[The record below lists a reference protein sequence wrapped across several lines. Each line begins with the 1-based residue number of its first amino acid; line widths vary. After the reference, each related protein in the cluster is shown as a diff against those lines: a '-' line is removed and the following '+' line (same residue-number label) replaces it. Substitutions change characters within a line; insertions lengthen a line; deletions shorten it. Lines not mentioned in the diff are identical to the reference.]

1 MASDL
6 GRPKRLLLFER
17 NDDYVTQRA
26 LFVASESPDVTP
38 SSVREA
44 VGFMF
49 GEGKG
54 LPAEELRHAVT
65 SLAVNLEPGGY
76 IIEERRSAFEWG
88 ASGPELYEIMATLA
102 FGVTTNALWDGVKS
116 GMGALV
122 RRIRDIRETSGY
134 ITSPPTAENVASS
147 FGDFARRAFRAKS
160 VEIIAIE
167 SIPEGWA
174 LGATADGAPI
184 AGIVTEKGDLLR
196 AWRLPPG
203 GGAEEG
209 SQ

>member
-1 MASDL
+1 MASDP
-6 GRPKRLLLFER
+6 GRPKRLLPFER
-17 NDDYVTQRA
+17 NDDYVTQKV
-26 LFVASESPDVTP
+26 LFVASDSPEVTP

-49 GEGKG
+49 WEGKG
-54 LPAEELRHAVT
+54 LPAEELRHEVT

-122 RRIRDIRETSGY
+122 RRIREIRKTSGD
-134 ITSPPTAENVASS
+134 IASPPTVENVTFS
-147 FGDFARRAFRAKS
+147 FEDFARRAFGAQS

-167 SIPEGWA
+167 SSPEGWV
-174 LGATADGAPI
+174 LRATADGAPI
-184 AGIVTEKGDLLR
+184 EGIVTEKGDLLR
-196 AWRLPPG
+196 AWRSPPG